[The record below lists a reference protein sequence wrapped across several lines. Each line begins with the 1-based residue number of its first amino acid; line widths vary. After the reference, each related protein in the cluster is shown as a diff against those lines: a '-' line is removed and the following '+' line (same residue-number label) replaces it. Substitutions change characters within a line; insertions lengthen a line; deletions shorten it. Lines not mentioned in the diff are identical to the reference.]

1 MKKRIAPIALSV
13 CAIVLAAVFAVSC
26 SSEFEP
32 AWKASGGKATLSI
45 RLGKPDSP
53 SASPRLI
60 VQNGG
65 YLYIQTGH
73 DEGTAVLY
81 GPWKVSAGDTFTT
94 TDIPAGTYSAMHI
107 FYMAEPLPD
116 SDPIIPI
123 EDMTFGGEL
132 GSRLEAY
139 EMTLDS
145 VSLATITDVTII
157 EGTTNVLKATLL
169 PATTRYV
176 NASEPLPAAHRFTDS
191 PDSRER
197 LFIQLTNTSFGIDI
211 YKRLASLNLTIHN
224 DSGSFSASLF
234 YVALY
239 RADGSFVSGQQI
251 SPSTI
256 PAGGDRDITLPY
268 SGATPDSL
276 FLYVEYQ
283 GSEMQI
289 TFMSREIQALQQ
301 TAYFVTADG
310 EGFGRSAGDPCTLQY
325 ALSSIADDPSITAS
339 NRATVYLVSNI
350 TVSSPT
356 GLSVARP
363 TVLTS
368 GVGGPYVLTI
378 GSAIDGSLFTVDN
391 GIEADRKESLEITGL
406 TVASGGGGRMA
417 NAGLVRVNDGTC
429 TLGSGAIL
437 SGNVSTEPMGG
448 GVAVMGATAVLTMN
462 GATIQNCV
470 APNGGGIYVD
480 GGVANL
486 TGATISS
493 CDATTGH
500 GGGIYVYSGRLQT
513 TGGTVTGNNSLSG
526 SGGGIY
532 VANGAEWNATSGT
545 LTISENNAALN
556 GGGVFLGTGVT
567 GSRSGIS
574 ISTNSADSFGGGIYA
589 AAEYSYSSFTVSGN
603 TAGGG
608 GGIYSQGDSN
618 PLTGFSVTYGSIS
631 NNTATSGSGGGVYV
645 DGTAVGEFTIV
656 QVDGNDA
663 PNGSGGGVYGEGIIR
678 ITGNCVIS
686 GNTAQQGG
694 GVCLAGYGANF
705 IERYSEDVPIFRGNT
720 ATTYGGAMY
729 IMAGSEAFII
739 DGCLVGQAGVGNGNS
754 AQQGGGIYVANN
766 GYLNLT
772 SVTGSFSVTNNNAT
786 TVGGGVFLAENATVM
801 GAAGVLNPYVSNNVA
816 PYLDG
821 VAQVIISADM
831 PLYDIS
837 LAIADA
843 DYAPYVILSGTSAT
857 GSGVIQVSRE
867 AVITTASSAT
877 ILRENSDVL
886 NPLITVVSGGD
897 LALVGNIT
905 VSGGLI
911 TAHAPL
917 IQVDTGAN
925 LAVYDG
931 VQMIR
936 SRNVEY
942 DGIGGK
948 GGAVYVEGGVFDMY
962 GGTIGGQETDY
973 NTAESGGGVYV
984 MGGTFRLAGGTIH
997 YNVATG
1003 AGSPFGG
1010 GGVYING
1017 STSAASFVM
1026 PETSTAVID
1035 LNNLPG
1041 TNGIGGA
1048 GIYFYGSNVTATL
1061 AGGRVGGAD
1070 SSSGNSANG
1079 NNGGGMYIN
1088 GSTVTLMGTVVSYN
1102 SATNGGGVYVLS
1114 GVCVLNASTPAA
1126 SIRNNTA
1133 TNSGGGLY
1141 SILWDGFTNDE
1152 PTRIRVISDNTADG
1166 NPATAQYYVP

>member
-1 MKKRIAPIALSV
+1 MKKRIVPIALSV

-45 RLGKPDSP
+45 RLGKPASP
-53 SASPRLI
+53 SASPRLV

-94 TDIPAGTYSAMHI
+94 TDIPAGTYSAMHLI
-107 FYMAEPLPD
+107 YTAEPLPD
-116 SDPIIPI
+116 SEPIILI
-123 EDMTFGGEL
+123 EDMTFSGEL
-132 GSRLEAY
+132 ESRLDVY

-169 PATTRYV
+169 PATARYV
-176 NASEPLPAAHRFTDS
+176 DASGPLPVPHSFSDS

-197 LFIQLTNTSFGIDI
+197 LFIQLTNTSTGIGD
-211 YKRLASLNLTIHN
+211 YERLASLDVTIAN
-224 DSGSFSASLF
+224 TSPIDSASLF
-234 YVALY
+234 YAALY
-239 RADGSFVSGQQI
+239 RADGSFASALTV
-251 SPSTI
+251 SPSAI
-256 PAGGDRDITLPY
+256 SAGGYRDITLPY

-283 GSEMQI
+283 GSQMQI

-301 TAYFVTADG
+301 NVYFVSTDG
-310 EGFGRSAGDPCTLQY
+310 EGFGRSAGDACTLQY
-325 ALSSIADDPSITAS
+325 ALASIADDPSITAA
-339 NRATVYLVSNI
+339 NRATVYLVSDVV
-350 TVSSPT
+350 VSSPT

-368 GVGGPYVLTI
+368 GVGGPYALTI
-378 GSAIDGSLFTVDN
+378 GSAINGSLFTVDN
-391 GIEADRKESLEITGL
+391 GIDADRAESLEITGL
-406 TVASGGGGRMA
+406 TVASGGVGRMA
-417 NAGLVRVNDGTC
+417 NAGLVRVNDGVC

-462 GATIQNCV
+462 GATIQNCD

-513 TGGTVTGNNSLSG
+513 TGGTITGNNSLSG

-694 GVCLAGYGANF
+694 GVCLAGSGANF
-705 IERYSEDVPIFRGNT
+705 IERYSGDVPIFRGNT
-720 ATTYGGAMY
+720 AATYGGAMY

-739 DGCLVGQAGVGNGNS
+739 DGCLVGQAGAGNGNS

-786 TVGGGVFLAENATVM
+786 TVGGGVFLAESATVM
-801 GAAGVLNPYVSNNVA
+801 GTAGVLNPYVSNNAA

-821 VAQVIISADM
+821 VARAIISAATQ
-831 PLYDIS
+831 LYDIS
-837 LAIADA
+837 LAIAGA
-843 DYAPYVILSGTSAT
+843 DYAPYVILSGTSTT
-857 GSGVIQVSRE
+857 GSGVIQISRE

-877 ILRENSDVL
+877 ILRENSDTL
-886 NPLITVVSGGD
+886 NPLINIVSGGE

-905 VSGGLI
+905 VSGGWI
-911 TAHAPL
+911 TASAPL
-917 IQVDTGAN
+917 IRVGMGTS

-931 VQMIR
+931 VQMVR
-936 SRNVEY
+936 SRNS
-942 DGIGGK
+942 GN
-948 GGAVYVEGGVFDMY
+948 GGAVYVAGGVFEMY

-973 NTAESGGGVYV
+973 NTAVSGGGVYV
-984 MGGTFRLAGGTIH
+984 MGGAFRLDGGTIH
-997 YNVATG
+997 YNEATG
-1003 AGSPFGG
+1003 TGATVGG

-1017 STSAASFVM
+1017 STTAVTFMMSA
-1026 PETSTAVID
+1026 TSTAVID
-1035 LNNLPG
+1035 LNGLQATSG
-1041 TNGIGGA
+1041 VGGA
-1048 GIYFYGSNVTATL
+1048 GIYFYGNSVNATL
-1061 AGGRVGGAD
+1061 AGGRVGGESAL
-1070 SSSGNSANG
+1070 SGNSANG

-1102 SATNGGGVYVLS
+1102 SATNGGGVYVMS
-1114 GVCVLNASTPAA
+1114 GVCVLNASTPDA

-1133 TNSGGGLY
+1133 TASGGGLF
-1141 SILWDGFTNDE
+1141 SIPWDGFTNDE
-1152 PTRIRVISDNTADG
+1152 PTRIRVINGNTAPTSPNYN
-1166 NPATAQYYVP
+1166 NPA